1 MTGPDWVLRFT
12 FVLVVILVPLIPA
25 YVLFRILKSSATLK
39 GPFQGLTLN
48 LGGAG
53 ALYFAILLL
62 LFYTLK
68 PWTAAE
74 AAEDCWTIEGAAV
87 LDEPPQSGIMNVF
100 VRARPPELDYVLR
113 DTVGFEIPG
122 AIPGPSQEL
131 KLLITA
137 EGYCDELLPI
147 PLSQRDSAAFEYDDK
162 AKTVTV
168 LEPLVLRRIHDEPEY
183 NPPK

>member
-12 FVLVVILVPLIPA
+12 FVLVVVLVPLVPA
-25 YVLFRILKSSATLK
+25 YVLFRILKSTATLK

-53 ALYFAILLL
+53 ALYFAILML

-68 PWTAAE
+68 PWTAPE
-74 AAEDCWTIEGAAV
+74 AIEECWTIEGAAV

-137 EGYCDELLPI
+137 DGYCDELLPI
-147 PLSQRDSAAFEYDDK
+147 PLSRRDSAAFEYDDK
-162 AKTVTV
+162 TRTVRV
-168 LEPLVLRRIHDEPEY
+168 LEPITLERSSDEQTFPYE
-183 NPPK
+183 